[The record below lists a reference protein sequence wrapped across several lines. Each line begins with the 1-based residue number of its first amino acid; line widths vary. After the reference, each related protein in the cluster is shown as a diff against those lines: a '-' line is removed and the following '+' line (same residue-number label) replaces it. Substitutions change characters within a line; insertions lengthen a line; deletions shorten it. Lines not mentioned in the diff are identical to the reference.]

1 MKLMT
6 DNDIK
11 MCATSLP
18 YTHGTLSVVVPMAHM
33 KDIIKQIWKS
43 RGTEPRMGELYE
55 IYKPLVF
62 EDLDK

>member
-1 MKLMT
+1 
-6 DNDIK
+6 

-18 YTHGTLSVVVPMAHM
+18 YRHGTLSVVVPMAHM

-43 RGTEPRMGELYE
+43 RGTEPRMAELYE